1 LRASGAIIVDALAA
15 RYGGTAYAAIE
26 LAQLLADQAD
36 GAELVVVTREG
47 SLIAEGLEARS
58 GLRLLL
64 LPDARRLELARRL
77 LWEACRLPRLVR
89 SEGASSVLS
98 WSGMLPRAVDAPLV
112 CYLANPLMFERRDA
126 GNRLRR
132 WAARRTLGQASHILV
147 PTMATAERAAEALE
161 LSPEVVPWGVDHA
174 RFRPASR
181 PGTDLVCVA
190 DFYPHKRQDV
200 ILAAWAALLPPRP
213 RLRLIGNPVVDR
225 DWYAS
230 VRRQA
235 DRLRDLGELTFESGL
250 SPDQV
255 AEAFRGA
262 RVFALA
268 TVHETFCLPV
278 LEAQACGVPA
288 VVRDIPVLR
297 ETGGASTTYI
307 NGDRPEDWAG
317 ALRRLLTDDDAHSA
331 ARAGGLEHARA
342 FSWEKT
348 AEALRLRLSKPAEAG
363 D

>member
-1 LRASGAIIVDALAA
+1 LPASGAIIIDALAA

-26 LAQLLADQAD
+26 LAQRLADEAD
-36 GAELVVVTREG
+36 GAEVVVVAREG
-47 SLIAEGLEARS
+47 SLVAEGLEAKPR
-58 GLRLLL
+58 LRLLL
-64 LPDARRLELARRL
+64 LSDAHRLELVRRL
-77 LWEACRLPRLVR
+77 LWEAFRLPGLIR
-89 SEGASSVLS
+89 SEAASSIVS

-112 CYLANPLMFERRDA
+112 CFLANPLMFEGRDA

-132 WAARRTLGQASHILV
+132 WAARRTLGRASHVLV
-147 PTMATAERAAEALE
+147 PTRASAARAAEALG

-181 PGTDLVCVA
+181 PGSDLICVA

-200 ILAAWAALLPPRP
+200 ILTAWAALPAPRP

-225 DWYAS
+225 GWYAS

-235 DRLRDLGELTFESGL
+235 DQLRGLGELTFESGL

-255 AEAFRGA
+255 AEAFRRA

-317 ALRRLLTDDDAHSA
+317 ALRRLLTEDAAHSA
-331 ARAGGLEHARA
+331 ARAGGLEHARR
-342 FSWEKT
+342 FSWEMT
-348 AEALRLRLSKPAEAG
+348 AEALRLRLSAPVVAA